1 MLEVCLHPTSWAV
14 YPQTVISSRGGSHSN
29 IELMIDSSSVPEVM
43 LLIDLQ
49 KECDLGGKSNLV
61 VQLLEQ

>member
-1 MLEVCLHPTSWAV
+1 
-14 YPQTVISSRGGSHSN
+14 
-29 IELMIDSSSVPEVM
+29 MIDSSSVPEVM

-49 KECDLGGKSNLV
+49 KERDLGGKSNLV